1 MEYFNEL
8 PIRKKLLLII
18 MLVTGGV
25 LIFVNTVMFSYDY
38 FTFRHILA
46 NNLAVLTKATA
57 ENAKSAVVFS
67 DQDAAT
73 ETLVALRAE
82 PSIQYA
88 AILTPDQRVFA
99 TYGTSKER
107 DKVHFQP
114 PEIPINTP
122 IFGKNSVDFLA
133 EIKLQ
138 EKTVGLVFVRS
149 DLHEEQ
155 LLLKRY
161 LLVALVVMGTTFLLV
176 WLITEK
182 LQRIFTRPIEQLAA
196 TIRGVAQSRDY
207 SLRAPVKNK
216 DEIGALTMGFNE
228 MLGEIEI
235 RDQALT
241 QAHSGLEKKV
251 EERTRDLVLA
261 KEAAEAAS
269 QAKSEFLAN
278 MSHEIRT
285 PMNGVIGMTQLAL
298 QTELTEEQR
307 DFLETIDLSANRLIQ
322 VINDILDFSKIE
334 AHKLDITYSDFNL
347 REAVEDTTQ
356 ELAVRAHEKNLELL
370 CHIEADVPEFL
381 IGDAFRLQQVLTN
394 LLGNSIKFTES
405 GQIVLNI
412 QRKGEYDGVVEL
424 LFAVSDN
431 GIGIPEDQQQKIF
444 DAFSQ
449 VDSSMARKF
458 GGTGL
463 GLSISSRLVQLMGG
477 RIWLESTPNI
487 GSTFFFTILC
497 EKQSEGKAVPQASPA
512 FLKGKSVLVVDDN
525 PINQKILLQKLEQ
538 LSMKAQ
544 AVSGGAEALDHLRKA
559 LDAGSPVA
567 LSIVDIQMPDM
578 DGFTLIEKIRQ
589 DPRLNTL
596 PVIILTSAGLPED
609 KERSRRLGVHAY
621 LLKPCRQKDLLRS
634 ISTLFVQAAK
644 PAPPPEANQGEKK
657 EAFHIL
663 LAEDNLV
670 NQKVAQKLLEKEGYS
685 VAIAN
690 NGREAVEKYGAEH
703 FDLILMDVQMPEMD
717 GFEATAK
724 IRALEQGTPRH
735 IPIIALTA
743 HAMKGYNEKCLE
755 AGMDGYVT
763 KPFNI
768 KNLVELLHSLSLPVR
783 PDSGA

>member
-25 LIFVNTVMFSYDY
+25 LFFVNIVMFSYDY

-46 NNLAVLTKATA
+46 NNLAVLTKAIA

-73 ETLVALRAE
+73 ETLIALRAE

-99 TYGTSKER
+99 TYGTNKAM
-107 DKVHFQP
+107 DTTPFQP
-114 PEIPINTP
+114 PKIPINTP
-122 IFGKNSVDFLA
+122 VFGSNSVDFLT

-138 EKTVGLVFVRS
+138 ERTVGLVFARS

-176 WLITEK
+176 WLITGK
-182 LQRIFTRPIEQLAA
+182 LQRIFTKPIEQLAA
-196 TIRGVAQSRDY
+196 TIRGVARNRDY
-207 SLRAPVKNK
+207 SLRAPVKSK
-216 DEIGALTMGFNE
+216 DEIGILTMGFNE
-228 MLGEIEI
+228 MLGEIEN
-235 RDQALT
+235 RDHALT
-241 QAHSGLEKKV
+241 QAHSGLEKKI

-285 PMNGVIGMTQLAL
+285 PMNGVIGMTHLAL

-347 REAVEDTTQ
+347 RETVEDTTQ

-381 IGDAFRLQQVLTN
+381 IGDSFRLQQVLTN

-412 QRKGEYDGVVEL
+412 QQKGEYDGVVEL

-463 GLSISSRLVQLMGG
+463 GLSISSRLVHLMGG
-477 RIWLESTPNI
+477 RIWLESTPNV

-497 EKQSEGKAVPQASPA
+497 EKQSGGKSIPQASPA
-512 FLKGKSVLVVDDN
+512 FLKGKSVLIVDDN
-525 PINQKILLQKLEQ
+525 PINQKILLQNLAQ

-544 AVSGGAEALDHLRKA
+544 AVSGGAEALEILQKHLGAAEPFA
-559 LDAGSPVA
+559 LA
-567 LSIVDIQMPDM
+567 IVDIQMPDM

-589 DPRLNTL
+589 HPGLTLL

-609 KERSRRLGVHAY
+609 KERSRSLGVHAY
-621 LLKPCRQKDLLRS
+621 LLKPCRQKDLLKS
-634 ISTLFVQAAK
+634 ISTVFVQVTH
-644 PAPPPEANQGEKK
+644 PSPEPETPPEEKTK
-657 EAFHIL
+657 KFHIL

-670 NQKVAQKLLEKEGYS
+670 NQKVAQKLLEKEGHS
-685 VAIAN
+685 VVIAN
-690 NGREAVEKYGAEH
+690 HGREAVEKYGADH

-724 IRALEQGTPRH
+724 IRASEQGTTRH

-743 HAMKGYNEKCLE
+743 HAMKGYSEKCLE

-768 KNLVELLHSLSLPVR
+768 KNLVEQLHLLSLPDR
-783 PDSGA
+783 QKKD

>member
-1 MEYFNEL
+1 MEYFNTL

-25 LIFVNTVMFSYDY
+25 LLFVNSVMCTYDF
-38 FTFRHILA
+38 FTLRNLLVK
-46 NNLAVLTKATA
+46 NLAVLTKAVA
-57 ENAKSAVVFS
+57 ENATSTVVFS
-67 DQDAAT
+67 DQEAAT
-73 ETLVALRAE
+73 ETLLALRAE
-82 PSIQYA
+82 PCIQYA
-88 AILTPDQRVFA
+88 AILTPDRRVFA
-99 TYGTSKER
+99 TYNNNKTMTKGG
-107 DKVHFQP
+107 FQP
-114 PEIPINTP
+114 PTIPVNTP
-122 IFGKNSVDFLA
+122 VFGNDSIDYLT

-138 EKTVGLVFVRS
+138 GKTVGMVFARS
-149 DLHEEQ
+149 DRHEEP

-161 LLVALVVMGTTFLLV
+161 FLVALLVMGITFFLV
-176 WLITEK
+176 WLITSK

-196 TIRGVAQSRDY
+196 TIRGVTRDQDY
-207 SLRAPVKNK
+207 SLRASVKTK

-228 MLGEIEI
+228 MLNEIEL

-241 QAHSGLEKKV
+241 QAHSSLEKKV

-269 QAKSEFLAN
+269 RAKSEFLAN

-298 QTELTEEQR
+298 LTDLTAEQR

-334 AHKLDITYSDFNL
+334 AHKLDITSSDFNL

-356 ELAVRAHEKNLELL
+356 ELAVRAHEKNLELV
-370 CHIEADVPEFL
+370 CHIEPDVPEFL
-381 IGDAFRLQQVLTN
+381 IGDSFRLQQILTN

-405 GQIVLNI
+405 GQIFLKV
-412 QRKGEYDGVVEL
+412 QRKGEYDEAVEL
-424 LFAVSDN
+424 LFSVSDN

-449 VDSSMARKF
+449 VDSTMARKF

-463 GLSISSRLVQLMGG
+463 GLSISSRLVHLMGG
-477 RIWLESTPNI
+477 RIWLESTPNV

-497 EKQSEGKAVPQASPA
+497 QKQSGEKIIPQASPA
-512 FLKGKSVLVVDDN
+512 FLEGKSVLVVDDN
-525 PINQKILLQKLEQ
+525 PINQKILLQKLAQ
-538 LSMKAQ
+538 LAMQAE
-544 AVSGGAEALDHLRKA
+544 AVSGGAEALKVLQEHLAKKTPFA
-559 LDAGSPVA
+559 LA
-567 LSIVDIQMPDM
+567 IIDIQMPDM

-589 DPRLNTL
+589 HSGLTQL

-609 KERSRRLGVHAY
+609 KERSKTLGVHAY
-621 LLKPCRQKDLLRS
+621 LLKPCRQKDLLKS
-634 ISTLFVQAAK
+634 ISTVFVQPKLPGPPSA
-644 PAPPPEANQGEKK
+644 APPAAEKK
-657 EAFHIL
+657 EKLHIL

-670 NQKVAQKLLEKEGYS
+670 NQKVAKGLLEREGHS
-685 VAIAN
+685 VVIAN
-690 NGREAVEKYGAEH
+690 NGREAVEHYGSEH

-717 GFEATAK
+717 GFEATEK
-724 IRALEQGTPRH
+724 VRAQEQGTAQH

-743 HAMKGYNEKCLE
+743 HAMKGYSEKCLA
-755 AGMDGYVT
+755 AGMDGYVS
-763 KPFNI
+763 KPFTI
-768 KNLVELLHSLSLPVR
+768 KTLVERLDSLSFPKLG
-783 PDSGA
+783 DNT

>member
-1 MEYFNEL
+1 MEHFNEL

-25 LIFVNTVMFSYDY
+25 LFFVNIVMFSYDY

-46 NNLAVLTKATA
+46 NNLAVLTKAIA

-73 ETLVALRAE
+73 ETLTALRAE

-99 TYGTSKER
+99 TYGTNKEM
-107 DKVHFQP
+107 DTAPFQP
-114 PEIPINTP
+114 PIIPINTP
-122 IFGKNSVDFLA
+122 IFGKNSVDFLT

-138 EKTVGLVFVRS
+138 EKTVGLVFARS

-161 LLVALVVMGTTFLLV
+161 LLVALLVMTTTFFLV
-176 WLITEK
+176 WLITGK
-182 LQRIFTRPIEQLAA
+182 LQRIFTKPIEQLAA
-196 TIRGVAQSRDY
+196 TIRGVARNRDY
-207 SLRAPVKNK
+207 SLRAPVKSK
-216 DEIGALTMGFNE
+216 DEIGVLTMGFNE
-228 MLGEIEI
+228 MLEEIEI

-285 PMNGVIGMTQLAL
+285 PMNGVIGMTHLTL

-347 REAVEDTTQ
+347 REAIEDTTQ
-356 ELAVRAHEKNLELL
+356 ELAVRAHEKTLELL

-381 IGDAFRLQQVLTN
+381 IGDSFRLQQVLTN

-412 QRKGEYDGVVEL
+412 KQKGEYDGVVEL

-463 GLSISSRLVQLMGG
+463 GLSISSRLVHLMGG
-477 RIWLESTPNI
+477 RIWLKSTPTV

-497 EKQSEGKAVPQASPA
+497 EKQSGGKSIPQASPA
-512 FLKGKSVLVVDDN
+512 FLKDKSVLVVDDN
-525 PINQKILLQKLEQ
+525 PINQKILLQNLAQ
-538 LSMKAQ
+538 LTMKAQ
-544 AVSGGAEALDHLRKA
+544 AVSGGAEALEILQKHLGAAEPFA
-559 LDAGSPVA
+559 LA
-567 LSIVDIQMPDM
+567 IVDIQMPDM

-589 DPRLNTL
+589 HPGLTQL
-596 PVIILTSAGLPED
+596 PVIILTSAGLPDD

-621 LLKPCRQKDLLRS
+621 LLKPCRQKDLLKS
-634 ISTLFVQAAK
+634 ISTVFVQVEH
-644 PAPPPEANQGEKK
+644 PAPQPEKPQEEKK
-657 EAFHIL
+657 GKFHIL

-670 NQKVAQKLLEKEGYS
+670 NQKVAQKLLEKEGHS
-685 VAIAN
+685 VVIAN
-690 NGREAVEKYGAEH
+690 NGREAVEKYDAEH

-717 GFEATAK
+717 GFEATAE

-735 IPIIALTA
+735 IPILALTA
-743 HAMKGYNEKCLE
+743 HAMKGYSEKCLE
-755 AGMDGYVT
+755 AGMDGYVS

-768 KNLVELLHSLSLPVR
+768 KNLVEQLHGLSLSDR
-783 PDSGA
+783 QNDD